1 MEKEYIL
8 FAGVN
13 GAGKTTYYKHHTS
26 LAGQPRINSDEI
38 VVQNGGDWRKAK
50 DQAAAMKEAVARIK
64 DYLNS
69 GISFNQES
77 TLTGGSIIGTLKR
90 AKACG
95 YTVKMY
101 YVGLASA
108 DLAVERV
115 SMRVSQ
121 GGHGIEEKDIRRR
134 YVYSLKNLA
143 KVIPLCDTV
152 IVLDNTE
159 EYRQIAVFEGG
170 RLTEC
175 SVKDCEW
182 VKGCLLDWLVGR
194 YGDVEKGG
202 QQSVSSAIEFDKV
215 CRQIRMTC
223 DHISY
228 VRYWWSEDGE
238 AEICKRTSLLA
249 ETEMECS
256 QCLKMLPRGEIG
268 FSLENRSNGEQDI
281 ICKECAEKSCA
292 DLL

>member
-38 VVQNGGDWRKAK
+38 VVQNGGDWRNAK
-50 DQAAAMKEAVARIK
+50 DQAAAMKEAVERIK
-64 DYLNS
+64 DYLS
-69 GISFNQES
+69 RGISFNQES
-77 TLTGGSIIGTLKR
+77 TLTGSNIISTMKK
-90 AKACG
+90 AKECG

-101 YVGLASA
+101 YIGLARA

-115 SMRVSQ
+115 AMRVSQ

-159 EYRQIAVFEGG
+159 EYRQTAVFEGG
-170 RLTEC
+170 RLIQC
-175 SVKDCEW
+175 SVEDCEW
-182 VKGCLLDWLVGR
+182 IKGCLIDWLVGR
-194 YGDVEKGG
+194 YGDVEKGEE
-202 QQSVSSAIEFDKV
+202 QSISNAIEFDKV

-238 AEICKRTSLLA
+238 AEICKRNSFLV
-249 ETEMECS
+249 ETEAECCH
-256 QCLKMLPRGEIG
+256 CLKMLPKGEIG
-268 FSLENRSNGEQDI
+268 FSLENRSNGEQYI